1 MQIFHYAGNLTEHCV
16 VSYYLGSAAILATL
30 FAKAAQSK
38 KSSTCIR
45 LTTLPN
51 ASFNSSRVDS
61 FKDDTISLDLL
72 SQSSTLPAIIIDKAF
87 IMRST
92 LPGIEKRASI
102 QLALSGTSIFASDCI
117 ALKSTFITGG

>member
-61 FKDDTISLDLL
+61 FKDDTISLDLF
-72 SQSSTLPAIIIDKAF
+72 SQSSTLPAIIIAKAF
-87 IMRST
+87 IMRSGPQSLQGIVLPLKALLLQEGKQYAPLPLT
-92 LPGIEKRASI
+92 L
-102 QLALSGTSIFASDCI
+102 L
-117 ALKSTFITGG
+117 